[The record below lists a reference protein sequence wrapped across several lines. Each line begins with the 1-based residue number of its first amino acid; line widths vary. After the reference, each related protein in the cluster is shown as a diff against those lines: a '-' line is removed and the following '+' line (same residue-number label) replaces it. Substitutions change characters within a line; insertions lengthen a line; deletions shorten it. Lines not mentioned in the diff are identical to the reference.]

1 METNNPFGVS
11 SSGRRTPF
19 DSDYSEDEL
28 DFTTSS
34 KGNSRTRKKERR
46 RKLQDK
52 KIREVAIQI
61 NREAVLS
68 KPISVIDDEESVTL
82 VDPPSES
89 SSSSSEEEADDAM
102 SSVSTP
108 SRKRGRRRRRRRNRR
123 DKNGCSKTKIDLN
136 CFERYFFNTAPGLFE
151 IVSRGGFA
159 DFFLNVVLR
168 SVGQVTFCDNPW
180 SGALVLLG
188 MLAGDF
194 DNMCGPML
202 YGVFA
207 VVIANLTAWS
217 FNVNYDLMRHGLFGF
232 NAFLVGLG
240 VSIFLETGVLNRNWA
255 PDYPVL
261 FGTIVSAILVIPVQL
276 CLGKIISK
284 VLDPNVPALTLPFN
298 AMLIMFLFD
307 SERNFSIRTVNQALI
322 KPSQISFYDVPL
334 NQTEFRGEQLV
345 EGVFKGLGEIYI
357 SNSSVFSIFVVA
369 SIFVYSRIGSA
380 LAVYGSIL
388 GYVASAALGASNF
401 STKIGLWGYNPALT
415 AMAVGGV
422 FAVPSMSSLVLCSV
436 ASFLTQVIWAANV
449 QMFTPW
455 GLPVC
460 TIPFCLATLTLFAIR
475 KDVSNRVSWIQLA
488 HVTTPE
494 EHLRKWGHGK
504 KGIEGLCE

>member
-1 METNNPFGVS
+1 M
-11 SSGRRTPF
+11 
-19 DSDYSEDEL
+19 
-28 DFTTSS
+28 
-34 KGNSRTRKKERR
+34 
-46 RKLQDK
+46 
-52 KIREVAIQI
+52 
-61 NREAVLS
+61 
-68 KPISVIDDEESVTL
+68 
-82 VDPPSES
+82 
-89 SSSSSEEEADDAM
+89 
-102 SSVSTP
+102 
-108 SRKRGRRRRRRRNRR
+108 
-123 DKNGCSKTKIDLN
+123 
-136 CFERYFFNTAPGLFE
+136 
-151 IVSRGGFA
+151 
-159 DFFLNVVLR
+159 
-168 SVGQVTFCDNPW
+168 
-180 SGALVLLG
+180 LLG

-207 VVIANLTAWS
+207 VVIANLTAM
-217 FNVNYDLMRHGLFGF
+217 FLNVNYDLMRHGLFGF

-322 KPSQISFYDVPL
+322 KPSQISFYDVPA

-388 GYVASAALGASNF
+388 GYVASAALGYVNF
-401 STKIGLWGYNPALT
+401 S
-415 AMAVGGV
+415 
-422 FAVPSMSSLVLCSV
+422 
-436 ASFLTQVIWAANV
+436 
-449 QMFTPW
+449 
-455 GLPVC
+455 
-460 TIPFCLATLTLFAIR
+460 IPHSHTLLSYT
-475 KDVSNRVSWIQLA
+475 
-488 HVTTPE
+488 
-494 EHLRKWGHGK
+494 HLRNARTTERV
-504 KGIEGLCE
+504 ISRQR